1 MDAVR
6 KAASGAVESI
16 RNSPLFRR
24 KFGTYQKAHEDS
36 SDDEPPIVPEKDL
49 TPFVQGVYYNA
60 EYLGKQQ
67 IDAARAQDHGCM
79 DQVVSNSISD
89 ETAVQT
95 PAITATLRMSTTN
108 VRIKE
113 VKSGD
118 VLYDFPVLKMS
129 YCGTD
134 KHHKEIF
141 SFVAKEESGNFY
153 CYVFRCVNKEK
164 AHSLAVTLSKVFY
177 LAYQILQEQ
186 QGVFPPTPERDRLFE
201 PQLEGDTKQHP
212 PWPHPPVGHK
222 DIPVGHSRVHWSVS
236 RSNVCCLNRIFTS
249 SRPYHTF

>member
-6 KAASGAVESI
+6 KVASDAVESI

-24 KFGTYQKAHEDS
+24 KFGTYQKAHEES
-36 SDDEPPIVPEKDL
+36 SDDESPIVPEKDL

-79 DQVVSNSISD
+79 DQVVSNSMSD
-89 ETAVQT
+89 ATALQT
-95 PAITATLRMSTTN
+95 PAITVSLRTSTTN

-113 VKSGD
+113 VISGE
-118 VLYDFPVLKMS
+118 VLYDFPVLKIS

-153 CYVFRCVNKEK
+153 CYVFRCANKEK
-164 AHSLAVTLSKVFY
+164 AHALAVTLSKVFY

-201 PQLEGDTKQHP
+201 PQLDDDTKLHP
-212 PWPHPPVGHK
+212 PWPHPHK
-222 DIPVGHSRVHWSVS
+222 DIPVGPSLIIAFWFKFL
-236 RSNVCCLNRIFTS
+236 CLPRIFTS
-249 SRPYHTF
+249 RRPYLTF